1 MRKLVLIAF
10 VLLVAPAGAATV
22 PSGLHGVVTRGPIT
36 PVCAAGEPCTEPAKN
51 VLLVFSRNGRDI
63 GRTRTD
69 AAGRYRIKLPAGMY
83 RVSRAA
89 LTTGI
94 GRGLTPKTVR
104 VWPGRFVRVDF
115 SIDTG
120 IR

>member
-1 MRKLVLIAF
+1 VRRLVLIAF

-22 PSGLHGVVTRGPIT
+22 PSGLHGIVTRSPIT
-36 PVCAAGEPCTEPAKN
+36 PICAVDKPCSAPAKN
-51 VLLVFSRNGRDI
+51 VLLVFSRFGRDV

-69 AAGRYRIKLPAGMY
+69 AAGRYRIQLPAGVY
-83 RVSRAA
+83 RVWRNV
-89 LTTGI
+89 TTGI
-94 GRGLTPKTVR
+94 GRGIEPKTVR

>member
-1 MRKLVLIAF
+1 MRRIALIAF
-10 VLLVAPAGAATV
+10 VLLVAPAGATTV
-22 PSGLHGVVTRGPIT
+22 PPSGLRGIVTRSPIA
-36 PVCAAGEPCTEPAKN
+36 PVCELEQPCSAPAKN
-51 VLLVFSRNGRDI
+51 VLLLFSRDGRDV

-69 AAGRYRIKLPAGMY
+69 ATGRYRIQLPAGIY
-83 RVSRAA
+83 RVGRN
-89 LTTGI
+89 LTIGI
-94 GRGLTPKTVR
+94 GHGITPRTAR